1 MKKIISVV
9 LALVMMM
16 AIMVP
21 AFATKTLD
29 ADTQSGSSTVLVDGV
44 KDKGDGTYS
53 VVIPASVD
61 LIWGDTTKAGEY
73 KITSQVQTAK
83 RVKVTLSK
91 AKDLTNTGDAT
102 ETIEFAVADATT
114 GVASKA
120 VVNAEAHAFNLTI
133 DAGEWTAA
141 SIAAYEGTITF
152 EAELVD
158 A

>member
-21 AFATKTLD
+21 AFAETIISPNT
-29 ADTQSGSSTVLVDGV
+29 TGSAIVSVDGV
-44 KDKGDGTYS
+44 SDKGDGTYS
-53 VVIPASVD
+53 VEIPASVD
-61 LIWGDTTKAGEY
+61 LTWGDTTKAGEY
-73 KITSQVQTAK
+73 KITSQVQTEK
-83 RVKVTLSK
+83 RVKVALAK
-91 AKDLTNTGDAT
+91 AKDLTNAAN

-114 GVASKA
+114 GIANSA
-120 VVNAEAHAFNLTI
+120 VVNSEAHTFNLTI
-133 DAGEWTAA
+133 DAGEWAAA

-152 EAELVD
+152 TAELVD

>member
-1 MKKIISVV
+1 MKKVISVV

-21 AFATKTLD
+21 AFAATLD
-29 ADTQSGSSTVLVDGV
+29 VNTQSGNSTVLVDGV

-53 VVIPASVD
+53 VEIPASVD

-73 KITSQVQTAK
+73 KITSQVQTDK
-83 RVKVTLSK
+83 RVKVTLAK
-91 AKDLTNTGDAT
+91 AKDLTNAAN

-114 GVASKA
+114 GIANSA
-120 VVNAEAHAFNLTI
+120 VVNNESHTFNLTI
-133 DAGEWTAA
+133 DASEWAAA
-141 SIAAYEGTITF
+141 SIATYEGTITF
-152 EAELVD
+152 TAELAD

>member
-1 MKKIISVV
+1 MKKIISIA
-9 LALVMMM
+9 LALVMMTVVC
-16 AIMVP
+16 VP
-21 AFATKTLD
+21 AFAATLD
-29 ADTQSGSSTVLVDGV
+29 ATTNSGNATVQVDGIT
-44 KDKGDGTYS
+44 DKGEGTYS
-53 VVIPASVD
+53 VEIPASVD
-61 LIWGDTTKAGEY
+61 LTWGDTTKAGEY

-83 RVKVTLSK
+83 RVKVTLEK
-91 AKDLTNTGDAT
+91 AKDLINTGDAT

-133 DAGEWTAA
+133 DASEWDAA

-152 EAELVD
+152 TAELAD

>member
-1 MKKIISVV
+1 MKKI
-9 LALVMMM
+9 LAMAMALVMMM
-16 AIMVP
+16 SICVP
-21 AFATKTLD
+21 AFAATLD
-29 ADTQSGSSTVLVDGV
+29 ASANTGSATVQVDGV
-44 KDKGDGTYS
+44 TDMGDGTYS
-53 VVIPASVD
+53 VEIPASVD
-61 LIWGDTTKAGEY
+61 LTWGDTTKAGEY

-83 RVKVTLSK
+83 RVKVTLAK
-91 AKDLTNTGDAT
+91 DKDLTNTGDAT

-114 GVASKA
+114 GIAAAA
-120 VVNAEAHAFNLTI
+120 VVNAEAHTFNLTI